1 MLSETVQQ
9 AINDQINLE
18 FASSHAYLSMSAYF
32 ETLSLMGFAHW
43 MRKQSEEEH
52 EHAMKFFDFVND
64 RGGRVVLK
72 AIEEPQTEFASPLTT
87 MQSVLEHER
96 KVTASI
102 HRLYDLAG
110 REKDF
115 ATQSMLKWFIDE
127 QVEEEKAA
135 DEVIQS
141 LKLIGDDGSGLYML
155 DRQLAER
162 E

>member
-32 ETLSLMGFAHW
+32 EALSLTGFAHW

-52 EHAMKFFDFVND
+52 EHAMKFFDFISD

-72 AIEEPQTEFASPLTT
+72 AIEEPQTEFASPLAT
-87 MQSVLEHER
+87 MQSALDHER

-102 HRLYDLAG
+102 HRLYELAA

-141 LKLIGDDGSGLYML
+141 LKLVGDDGSGLYML